1 MLAPDRWGSTVG
13 QGRCCVYGTLGRMTP
28 KTGKRDELVAMMSS
42 PPTGAAANGY
52 RGGYVLKADEGDDVV
67 VAVMYD
73 DRDAYFAMV
82 HDPQTDENF
91 GRIMELLEGEPTWT
105 DGEWLGP
112 EA

>member
-1 MLAPDRWGSTVG
+1 MAEEG
-13 QGRCCVYGTLGRMTP
+13 CCVYGTLGRMTP
-28 KTGKRDELVAMMSS
+28 KAGKRDELIAMMSS

-52 RGGYVLKADEGDDVV
+52 RGGYVLKADEGEDVV

-73 DRDAYFAMV
+73 DKDAYFAMV

-91 GRIMELLEGEPTWT
+91 GKIMELLEGEPTWT

-112 EA
+112 GARPPTS